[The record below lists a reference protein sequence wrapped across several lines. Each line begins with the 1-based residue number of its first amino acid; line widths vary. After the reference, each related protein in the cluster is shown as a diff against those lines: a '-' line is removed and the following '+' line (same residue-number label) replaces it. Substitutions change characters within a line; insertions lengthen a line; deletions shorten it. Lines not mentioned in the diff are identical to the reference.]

1 MTSATPAR
9 LAIVGNP
16 VSHSRSPQIHARF
29 AAASG
34 HAVEYVRIESPLD
47 QFVATV
53 RAFADSGARGC
64 NVTVPFKG
72 EAFAA
77 CTRLSDRA
85 RRAQAV
91 NTIAFEADG
100 WFGDNTDGA
109 GLVRDI
115 ELNAGVPLRGKRV
128 LVLGAGGAAAGAL
141 DPLLAAQPA
150 ALVVANRTPAK
161 AQALVERFAASAARL
176 DVPLSATALETPGTA
191 FDVLINATAA
201 SLQAAVPPLPQGTL
215 TPGALA
221 LDMMYG
227 AATLPFLRWARA
239 QGAVARDGLGMLVE
253 QASEAYFVW
262 LGVRPGTFQ
271 VLTELRR
278 EVDAAA
284 TAAARAAE
292 GVDNDGGEG
301 AGARA

>member
-1 MTSATPAR
+1 VGASETTR
-9 LAIVGNP
+9 LAIVGHP

-29 AAASG
+29 AAATG
-34 HAVEYVRIESPLD
+34 HTLDYTRLLSPLD

-72 EAFAA
+72 EAFTA
-77 CTRLSDRA
+77 CARLSERA
-85 RRAQAV
+85 RRAEAV

-115 ELNAGVPLRGKRV
+115 ELNAGVLLRGKRV
-128 LVLGAGGAAAGAL
+128 LVLGAGGTAPCMLAAG
-141 DPLLAAQPA
+141 PA
-150 ALVVANRTPAK
+150 TLVVANRTPAK
-161 AQALVERFAASAARL
+161 AQALIERFAASAARL
-176 DVPLSATALETPGTA
+176 DVPLSATSLEAPGTG

-201 SLQAAVPPLPQGTL
+201 SMQGAVPPLPPDTL
-215 TPGALA
+215 KPGALA

-227 AATLPFLRWARA
+227 AATLPFMRWARA

-253 QASEAYFVW
+253 QASEAYVVW
-262 LGVRPGTFQ
+262 LGVRPSTFQ

-278 EVDAAA
+278 EVDAHMAA
-284 TAAARAAE
+284 VTKAAE
-292 GVDNDGGEG
+292 TS
-301 AGARA
+301 A

>member
-9 LAIVGNP
+9 LAVVGNP
-16 VSHSRSPQIHARF
+16 VAHSRSPQIHARF
-29 AAASG
+29 AAATG
-34 HAVEYVRIESPLD
+34 RAVEYTRIESPLD

-77 CTRLSDRA
+77 CARLSDRA
-85 RRAQAV
+85 RRAEAV

-128 LVLGAGGAAAGAL
+128 LLLGAGGAAAGAI
-141 DPLLAAQPA
+141 DALLGARPA
-150 ALVVANRTPAK
+150 ALVVANRTAAK
-161 AQALVERFAASAARL
+161 AQALIERFAASAARL
-176 DVPLSATALETPGTA
+176 DVPLSATALETPGA
-191 FDVLINATAA
+191 DFDVLVNATAA
-201 SLQAAVPPLPQGTL
+201 SMQAAVPPLPPGTL
-215 TPGALA
+215 KPGALA

-253 QASEAYFVW
+253 QAAEAYFVW
-262 LGVRPGTFQ
+262 MGVRPGTFQ
-271 VLTELRR
+271 LLTELRR
-278 EVDAAA
+278 EVDAQAA
-284 TAAARAAE
+284 AAARASE
-292 GVDNDGGEG
+292 PG
-301 AGARA
+301 AAA

>member
-1 MTSATPAR
+1 MSVSDPVR
-9 LAIVGNP
+9 LAVIGNP
-16 VSHSRSPQIHARF
+16 VAHSRSPQIHARF

-34 HAVEYVRIESPLD
+34 HAVDYTRIESALD
-47 QFVATV
+47 GFVATV
-53 RAFADSGARGC
+53 RAFADGGARGC

-77 CTRLSDRA
+77 CARLSDRA
-85 RRAQAV
+85 RLAQAV

-115 ELNAGVPLRGKRV
+115 EANAGVALRGKRV

-141 DPLLAAQPA
+141 DPLLATRPA

-161 AQALVERFAASAARL
+161 AQQMIERFAAGAAQL
-176 DVPLSATALETPGTA
+176 GVSLSATALETPGA
-191 FDVLINATAA
+191 DLDVLVNATAA
-201 SLQAAVPPLPQGTL
+201 SLQAAVPPLPAGTL
-215 TPGALA
+215 KPGALA

-262 LGVRPGTFQ
+262 LGVRPDTAQ
-271 VLTELRR
+271 VLAALRL
-278 EVDAAA
+278 EVDAQVAAAEKAGAA
-284 TAAARAAE
+284 T
-292 GVDNDGGEG
+292 
-301 AGARA
+301 